1 MPDHHRRAWLRPA
14 GHLRTVRHRRAHAQP
29 RRRAGQHR
37 QLADLAWSYST
48 DHGVLMAPG
57 REQRRTSSVQH
68 MGADAD
74 VRVEVVAEPVADLT
88 G

>member
-1 MPDHHRRAWLRPA
+1 
-14 GHLRTVRHRRAHAQP
+14 
-29 RRRAGQHR
+29 
-37 QLADLAWSYST
+37 
-48 DHGVLMAPG
+48 MAPG